1 MASQTSE
8 RIDRMYQAMKGDVR
22 RHETLCYELATKFE
36 QQNELLLQFNENIEA
51 LKTNYLVT
59 DLHLEAYLPVQTAL
73 IAYDVGRGSVHKT
86 KLEKFEKYFASK
98 VIRPLEKN
106 LLKVCDPRV

>member
-1 MASQTSE
+1 
-8 RIDRMYQAMKGDVR
+8 
-22 RHETLCYELATKFE
+22 
-36 QQNELLLQFNENIEA
+36 
-51 LKTNYLVT
+51 
-59 DLHLEAYLPVQTAL
+59 L